1 MRGPRKPRNV
11 PHGASDSYLRGYN
24 MSFKELG
31 ELIDEAS
38 LIAHRVNVARFSGQ
52 VPSAEDT
59 VRLCEIM
66 DIMTEATQ

>member
-1 MRGPRKPRNV
+1 
-11 PHGASDSYLRGYN
+11 
-24 MSFKELG
+24 MSFKELR

-66 DIMTEATQ
+66 DIMTEGSQ